1 MNGFQS
7 EDVTKLQIGMVWK
20 QHSCNFWVVADATRV
35 HQCSSLDIGVIHLD
49 VMVDMRDHNRR
60 VHVKCPLKMS
70 QEKESDSDVLRF
82 VVVDGNHETG
92 YHSLSYT

>member
-7 EDVTKLQIGMVWK
+7 KDVTKMQIGMVWK
-20 QHSCNFWVVADATRV
+20 QHSCDFWVVADAARV

-49 VMVDMRDHNRR
+49 VRVDTRDHNRR
-60 VHVKCPLKMS
+60 VHVKCPLKMRKG
-70 QEKESDSDVLRF
+70 KEPNSDVLRF
-82 VVVDGNHETG
+82 VVVYGNHETG